1 MSKWNVSEQSIYDE
15 NGQLIIEASE
25 WYMREDLQKICDE
38 HNANEMF
45 KGNIKLSEKVKN
57 LLQTNKKD
65 LAKWVERCAW
75 HCSKVTE
82 LNEALKWIKEQYDND
97 FTEDELNN
105 LEPRDKAIYSIL
117 KEKII

>member
-57 LLQTNKKD
+57 LLQTNEKD
-65 LAKWVERCAW
+65 LEKWVERCAW

-82 LNEALKWIKEQYDND
+82 LNESLKWIKEQYDND

-105 LEPRDKAIYSIL
+105 LELRDKAIYSIL